1 MRRRRV
7 FTAGGTNMKPRVVL
21 AGGSGFLG
29 QALAKTLVSKGYE
42 VVVLTRAVHR
52 EGTGIRHLHWDGQT
66 LGDWSQ
72 SIDGAK
78 AIVNLTGRS
87 VNCRHTP
94 EHRREVMESRV
105 NSVRVLGEA
114 VARCNHPPEVWV
126 QASSLAIY
134 GDSGDRWCDEDA
146 PQAEGFSEEVCKRW
160 EGEFA
165 KVEAAGMRKV
175 VMRIGIVLDTDA
187 GALPVLARLTRLF
200 LGGRV
205 GSGEQYVSW
214 IHVADLTRMFF
225 DAIERPDIAG
235 VFNVTGPNP
244 VTNAEF
250 MRELRRVLRRPWS
263 PPVPAWATAIGASLM
278 RTEPSLAL
286 TGRRCRP
293 KRFLESG
300 FRFEFP
306 ELRGALDDLYR

>member
-1 MRRRRV
+1 MSGRV
-7 FTAGGTNMKPRVVL
+7 AL

-29 QALAKTLVSKGYE
+29 RALAKALLRKGYE
-42 VVVLTRAVHR
+42 VVILTRGAQR
-52 EGTGIRHLHWDGQT
+52 EGTGIRYLHWDGET

-94 EHRREVMESRV
+94 EHRREIMESRV

-114 VARCNHPPEVWV
+114 ISRCNQPPEVWI

-134 GDSGDRWCDEDA
+134 GDPDDRWCDEDSPHA
-146 PQAEGFSEEVCKRW
+146 DGFSEEVCKRW

-165 KVEAAGMRKV
+165 RVEVAGMRKV
-175 VMRIGIVLDTDA
+175 VMRIGIVLDARA
-187 GALPVLARLTRLF
+187 GALPILARLTLF
-200 LGGRV
+200 FFGGRV
-205 GSGEQYVSW
+205 GSGKQYVSW
-214 IHVADLTRMFF
+214 IHVRDLTRMFVE
-225 DAIERPDIAG
+225 AIERPNIAG
-235 VFNVTGPNP
+235 VFNATGPNP

-250 MRELRRVLRRPWS
+250 MRELRRALHRPWS
-263 PPVPAWATAIGASLM
+263 PPVPAWATRIGAFFM

-300 FRFEFP
+300 FHFEFP
-306 ELRGALDDLYR
+306 ELRGALADLYR

>member
-1 MRRRRV
+1 
-7 FTAGGTNMKPRVVL
+7 MKPRVAL

-29 QALAKTLVSKGYE
+29 QSLATALLGRGYE
-42 VVVLTRAVHR
+42 VVVLSRSAPR
-52 EGTGIRHLHWDGQT
+52 DGSAIRQLQWDGKT
-66 LGDWSQ
+66 LGDWCQ
-72 SIDGAK
+72 AVDGAR

-94 EHRREVMESRV
+94 ENRREIMESRV
-105 NSVRVLGEA
+105 DSVRVLGEA
-114 VARCNHPPEVWV
+114 VSRSNQPPEVWV

-134 GDSGDRWCDEDA
+134 GDPGERWCDEDA
-146 PQAEGFSEEVCKRW
+146 PHADGFSEEVCKRW
-160 EGEFA
+160 EAEFE
-165 KVEAAGMRKV
+165 KVRVTGLRKV
-175 VMRIGIVLDTDA
+175 VMRIGIVLDTKK
-187 GALPVLARLTRLF
+187 GALPVLARLTQFF

-205 GSGEQYVSW
+205 GTGDQYVSW
-214 IHVADLTRMFF
+214 IHTADLTRMFIE
-225 DAIERPDIAG
+225 AIERPELSG

-250 MRELRRVLRRPWS
+250 MRELRHVLHRPWS
-263 PPVPAWATAIGASLM
+263 PPVPAWATRIGAFFM

-300 FRFEFP
+300 FHFEFP
-306 ELRGALDDLYR
+306 ELRGALAHLYSS

>member
-1 MRRRRV
+1 
-7 FTAGGTNMKPRVVL
+7 MKPRVII

-29 QALAKTLVSKGYE
+29 QSLAKVLLGKGCE
-42 VVVLTRAVHR
+42 VVILSRGAHR
-52 EGTGIRHLHWDGQT
+52 EGSGIRQLHWDGKT

-72 SIDGAK
+72 AIDGAK

-94 EHRREVMESRV
+94 ENRREIMESRV

-114 VARCNHPPEVWV
+114 IASCNQPPEVFV
-126 QASSLAIY
+126 QAGSLAIY
-134 GDSGDRWCDEDA
+134 GDPGDRWCDEDA
-146 PQAEGFSEEVCKRW
+146 PHAEGFSEEVCKRW
-160 EGEFA
+160 EGEFE
-165 KVEAAGMRKV
+165 KVQAPGMRKV
-175 VMRIGIVLDTDA
+175 VMRIGIVLDRDQ
-187 GALPVLARLTRLF
+187 GALPVLARLTRFF

-205 GSGEQYVSW
+205 GNGRQYVSW
-214 IHVADLTRMFF
+214 IHIADLLRMFLE
-225 DAIERPDIAG
+225 AIERPELSG

-244 VTNAEF
+244 ETNAEF
-250 MRELRRVLRRPWS
+250 MRELRRALHRPWS
-263 PPVPAWATAIGASLM
+263 PPVPAWATRIGAFFM

-293 KRFLESG
+293 KRFLENG
-300 FRFEFP
+300 FQFEFP

>member
-1 MRRRRV
+1 
-7 FTAGGTNMKPRVVL
+7 MKPRVVL

-29 QALAKTLVSKGYE
+29 QALAKVLVGKGYE
-42 VVVLTRAVHR
+42 VVVLTRGAHR
-52 EGTGIRHLHWDGQT
+52 EGTGIRYLHWDAET

-72 SIDGAK
+72 SIEGAK
-78 AIVNLTGRS
+78 ALVNLTGRS

-94 EHRREVMESRV
+94 EHRHEIMASRV

-114 VARCNHPPEVWV
+114 VSRCPQPPEVWV

-134 GDSGDRWCDEDA
+134 GDPGDCWCDEDA
-146 PQAEGFSEEVCKRW
+146 PHADGFSEEVCERW
-160 EGEFA
+160 EGEF
-165 KVEAAGMRKV
+165 ENIETPGLRKV
-175 VMRIGIVLDTDA
+175 VMRIGIVLDGNS
-187 GALPVLARLTRLF
+187 GALPVLARLTRFF

-205 GSGEQYVSW
+205 GHGRQYVSW
-214 IHVADLTRMFF
+214 IHVADLTRMFVE
-225 DAIERPDIAG
+225 AIERPEISG

-244 VTNAEF
+244 VTNAMF
-250 MRELRRVLRRPWS
+250 MRELRRVLHRPWS
-263 PPVPAWATAIGASLM
+263 PPVPAWATRIGAFFL

-293 KRFLESG
+293 KRFLENG

-306 ELRGALDDLYR
+306 ELRGALADLYR

>member
-1 MRRRRV
+1 
-7 FTAGGTNMKPRVVL
+7 MKPRVVL

-29 QALAKTLVSKGYE
+29 QALAKALLAKGYE
-42 VVVLTRAVHR
+42 VVILSRGAQR
-52 EGTGIRHLHWDGQT
+52 EGPQIRQLHWDGET

-78 AIVNLTGRS
+78 AIVNFTGRS

-94 EHRREVMESRV
+94 EHRREIMESRV
-105 NSVRVLGEA
+105 NSVRVLGQA
-114 VARCNHPPEVWV
+114 VSRCSQPPEVWV

-134 GDSGDRWCDEDA
+134 GDPGDRWCDEDS
-146 PQAEGFSEEVCKRW
+146 PHAEGFSEEVCKRW
-160 EGEFA
+160 EGEFEKIDA
-165 KVEAAGMRKV
+165 PGMRKV
-175 VMRIGIVLDTDA
+175 VMRIGIVLDKDE
-187 GALPVLARLTRLF
+187 GALPVLAGLTRLF

-205 GSGEQYVSW
+205 GSGMQYVSW
-214 IHVADLTRMFF
+214 VHVADLIRMFLE
-225 DAIERPDIAG
+225 AIERPEISG
-235 VFNVTGPNP
+235 VYNVTGPDP

-250 MRELRRVLRRPWS
+250 MRELRRALHRPWS
-263 PPVPAWATAIGASLM
+263 PPVPAWATHIGAFFM

-306 ELRGALDDLYR
+306 ELRGALANLYR

>member
-1 MRRRRV
+1 
-7 FTAGGTNMKPRVVL
+7 MKPRVVL

-29 QALAKTLVSKGYE
+29 QALAKVLVGKGYD
-42 VVVLTRAVHR
+42 VVVLTRGAHR
-52 EGTGIRHLHWDGQT
+52 EGTGVRHLHWDGER
-66 LGDWSQ
+66 LGDWAQ

-94 EHRREVMESRV
+94 EHRRAIMESRV
-105 NSVRVLGEA
+105 NSVRALAEA
-114 VARCNHPPEVWV
+114 VRCCQQPPEVWV

-134 GDSGDRWCDEDA
+134 GDPGGRWCDEDA
-146 PQAEGFSEEVCKRW
+146 PYANGFSEEVCKRW
-160 EGEFA
+160 ESEFA
-165 KVEAAGMRKV
+165 KVAAAGMRKV
-175 VMRIGIVLDTDA
+175 VMRIGIVLDTNA

-205 GSGEQYVSW
+205 GSGKQYVSW
-214 IHVADLTRMFF
+214 IHIADLTRMFVE
-225 DAIERPDIAG
+225 AIERPDIAG
-235 VFNVTGPNP
+235 IFNVTGPNP
-244 VTNAEF
+244 VTNAGF
-250 MRELRRVLRRPWS
+250 MRELRRVLHRPWS
-263 PPVPAWATAIGASLM
+263 PPVPGWATHIGAFLM

-300 FRFEFP
+300 FHFEFP